1 MKQLIFLICAL
12 FAGINTIKAQVTIST
27 SDLSGTKWQ
36 LDYQYDDNSKVYYEY
51 TDTTMIWHKSD
62 GSTLSYPYYL
72 SDNIPT
78 KFDYTKVGQPTK
90 GHYYVK
96 CHPQTGFIFC
106 YSFESFDKSDG
117 TMVQKLESEGVITS
131 ADTFNFIMIP
141 SNKPRGNNSKPYESN
156 W

>member
-12 FAGINTIKAQVTIST
+12 FACINTAKAQVTIST

-51 TDTTMIWHKSD
+51 TAKARIWHRSD
-62 GSTLSYPYYL
+62 GSTFSYPYYL
-72 SDNIPT
+72 SDTIPT
-78 KFDYTKVGQPTK
+78 NFDYTKVGQLTK
-90 GHYYVK
+90 GCYIVE

-106 YSFESFDKSDG
+106 SSIKSFSKSEG
-117 TMVQKLESEGVITS
+117 TMVLKLESEGVITS
-131 ADTFNFIMIP
+131 ADTYNFIMIP

>member
-12 FAGINTIKAQVTIST
+12 FACINTAKAQVTIST

-36 LDYQYDDNSKVYYEY
+36 LDEQYDDNSKVYYEY

-72 SDNIPT
+72 SDTIPT
-78 KFDYTKVGQPTK
+78 DFDYTKVGQPTK
-90 GHYYVK
+90 GHYFVE
-96 CHPQTGFIFC
+96 CHPQTGRISC
-106 YSFESFDKSDG
+106 YSFKSFSKSEG
-117 TMVQKLESEGVITS
+117 TMVQELESKDVIIST
-131 ADTFNFIMIP
+131 DTFNFIMIP
-141 SNKPRGNNSKPYESN
+141 SSKPRGNNAKPYEGN

>member
-12 FAGINTIKAQVTIST
+12 FACINTAKAQVTIST

-51 TDTTMIWHKSD
+51 TDTTMIWHRSD
-62 GSTLSYPYYL
+62 GSTFSYPYYL
-72 SDNIPT
+72 SDTIPT
-78 KFDYTKVGQPTK
+78 DFDYTKVGQPTK
-90 GHYYVK
+90 GRYYVK

-106 YSFESFDKSDG
+106 YSFKSFSKSEG
-117 TMVQKLESEGVITS
+117 TMVQGLESEGVITS
-131 ADTFNFIMIP
+131 ADTYNFIMIP
-141 SNKPRGNNSKPYESN
+141 SSKPRGNNSKPFESD